1 MKNKLGSF
9 IETLETRINNN
20 PNETVYIALSPNSAK
35 EIIKTVKEIETLIAE
50 QKEQRLNELKLNE
63 LINEFKEKYGYEL
76 EKQNDACQYLTFI
89 RTIEGSK
96 HRIIIE
102 KNCEESD
109 IDDWLIFSM
118 LPDATKDD
126 WNESID
132 VPYPLTNH
140 EYKIIA
146 QIIDMYDLVL
156 KEGSN

>member
-1 MKNKLGSF
+1 MKDKLRSF
-9 IETLETRINNN
+9 IETLEKRINNN
-20 PNETVYIALSPNSAK
+20 PNEIVYVALSPNSTK
-35 EIIKTVKEIETLIAE
+35 EIIKAFKEIEELITE
-50 QKEQRLNELKLNE
+50 QKEQSSNKLKLNE
-63 LINEFKEKYGYEL
+63 LTNEFKEKYGYEL
-76 EKQNDACQYLTFI
+76 EKRNDACQYLTFI

-102 KNCEESD
+102 NHCGESD

-126 WNESID
+126 WDNFID

-140 EYKIIA
+140 EYKMIA
-146 QIIDMYDLVL
+146 QIIDTYDLVL